1 MKPLVGKQVEPRS
14 VLGEEDSTVPS
25 EAIAAVI
32 CGSLESAGMV
42 MLRLSQVVHFLIP
55 PAMP

>member
-1 MKPLVGKQVEPRS
+1 VEPRS

-32 CGSLESAGMV
+32 CGSLESAGSGDL
-42 MLRLSQVVHFLIP
+42 LRLSQVVHFLIP
-55 PAMP
+55 PAML